1 MTFERLEGQGAVEVD
16 LLPTEDVKKVL
27 EAIARIFPNSKLSER
42 DGKMIGSVDLSFF
55 KQLVE
60 KEDIKTVVEAL
71 LDKNLSG
78 QRSYIDLNK
87 MAACAGRIGMEE
99 DSPIGKIRL
108 HVDWKSI
115 ILLKSTL

>member
-1 MTFERLEGQGAVEVD
+1 MTFERLEGKGSIEVD

-27 EAIARIFPNSKLSER
+27 EAVARIFPDSKLSEK

-55 KQLVE
+55 RQLAE
-60 KEDIKTVVEAL
+60 KEGINTAVEAI

-87 MAACAGRIGMEE
+87 MAACAGKIGMDE
-99 DSPIGKIRL
+99 DSPVGKIRL
-108 HVDWKSI
+108 HVDWKA
-115 ILLKSTL
+115 